1 MTNGKSKTQ
10 FIKGK
15 SKFLPFRI
23 ARGKFR
29 ILAKKHGLKNE
40 QQAFAFLKSSKLPK
54 GIPPNPQDVY
64 SKKNTIANRAHG
76 INTSKEIFF

>member
-1 MTNGKSKTQ
+1 MTKAS

-15 SKFLPFRI
+15 RKYLPFRI

-29 ILAKKHGLKNE
+29 ALAKKHGLKNE

-64 SKKNTIANRAHG
+64 SKKNTLLNRKNG
-76 INTSKEIFF
+76 INISKEIYF